1 MKAFTED
8 ILTPRL
14 RLRRLSAADWKDLA
28 TMLQDADV
36 MYAYEHAF
44 SDDEVS
50 AWLDRQLVR
59 YEKDDGLGL
68 LAVTRLEDGAFIG
81 QCGLTYQ
88 NVNGRA
94 VPEIGYLLKKKYWH
108 QGYATEAASE
118 VRDYAFTCLGFTE
131 VWSIIRD
138 TNLSSQAVAI
148 RLGMER
154 RCEIVKH
161 YHGMD
166 MRHIC
171 YSVRRSQ
178 GA

>member
-108 QGYATEAASE
+108 QGYATEAAAA
-118 VRDYAFTCLGFTE
+118 VRDYAFNTLGFPR
-131 VWSIIRD
+131 VYSIIRD
-138 TNLSSQAVAI
+138 NNLPSQAVAL
-148 RLGMER
+148 RLGMEVVD
-154 RCEIVKH
+154 EIVKH
-161 YHGMD
+161 YYNMD
-166 MRHIC
+166 MRHLC
-171 YSVRRSQ
+171 YAVDRNR